1 MVVWRYVGATGL
13 IALLIVGCRNWT
25 NSPGKISNQV
35 VQETNVSR
43 LLTEAKQT
51 QKVED
56 YFQQGNNFLES
67 HRYEDAVAAYDKA
80 IKIKPDKYEALIN
93 QGNALTALQRYEDAI
108 AAYDKAIAIKPDLHE
123 AWYDRGNALTALQ
136 RYEDAVASYDKA
148 IAIKSNKY
156 EAAWINRGIAL
167 TKLGR
172 YKDAIA
178 AYDKAIKIQPNKH
191 EAYYNKACSYAL
203 QNNIE
208 LTIKNLEKAIKLVPG
223 KYQQLAKTDAD
234 FDKVRGD
241 KQFQE
246 LLQ

>member
-13 IALLIVGCRNWT
+13 IALLIVGCSDGT
-25 NSPGKISNQV
+25 NSAGEMSKQV
-35 VQETNVSR
+35 VQKTNVSQ
-43 LLTEAKQT
+43 LLAEAYET

-67 HRYEDAVAAYDKA
+67 QRYLDAVAAYDKA
-80 IKIKPDKYEALIN
+80 LKIKPDKYEALIN

-108 AAYDKAIAIKPDLHE
+108 AAYDKAI
-123 AWYDRGNALTALQ
+123 
-136 RYEDAVASYDKA
+136 
-148 IAIKSNKY
+148 
-156 EAAWINRGIAL
+156 
-167 TKLGR
+167 
-172 YKDAIA
+172 
-178 AYDKAIKIQPNKH
+178 KIQPNKY

-208 LTIKNLEKAIKLVPG
+208 LTIKNLEKAIKLIPG
-223 KYQQLAKTDAD
+223 RYQQLAKTAPD